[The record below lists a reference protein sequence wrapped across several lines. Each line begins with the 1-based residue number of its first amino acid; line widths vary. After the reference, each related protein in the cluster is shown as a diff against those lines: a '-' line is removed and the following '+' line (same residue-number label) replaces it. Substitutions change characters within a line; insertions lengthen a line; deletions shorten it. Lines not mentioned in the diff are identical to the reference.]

1 MTSMLN
7 TTLSTARH
15 HYNVVI
21 RDLDVLAENDGYA
34 EWRQNESKALSS
46 IVQNRLKALQ
56 NPKDCS
62 SARKLVCNLNKGC
75 GYGCQVISIIF
86 SISDNER
93 GVPRIAIF
101 FDSSK
106 FYPYVARG

>member
-1 MTSMLN
+1 MTSLLN
-7 TTLSTARH
+7 TTLSSARH

-21 RDLDVLAENDGYA
+21 RDLEVLAENDGYA

-56 NPKDCS
+56 NPKDCG

-75 GYGCQVISIIF
+75 GYGCQV
-86 SISDNER
+86 
-93 GVPRIAIF
+93 
-101 FDSSK
+101 K
-106 FYPYVARG
+106 

>member
-1 MTSMLN
+1 MTSLLN
-7 TTLSTARH
+7 STLSSARH

-21 RDLDVLAENDGYA
+21 RDLEVLAENDGYA

-75 GYGCQVISIIF
+75 GYGCQVKYDLIKLGPNVASKII
-86 SISDNER
+86 
-93 GVPRIAIF
+93 
-101 FDSSK
+101 
-106 FYPYVARG
+106 